1 MPSLASAWLEFR
13 KIRLYP
19 RVVPPNTEMLLA
31 KKGGE
36 TDEHCK
42 VSYFSGLNRCG
53 AWSIG
58 LLSATTTTTTTTT
71 TANG

>member
-1 MPSLASAWLEFR
+1 MPSPASAGLEFR
-13 KIRLYP
+13 KIQLYP

-58 LLSATTTTTTTTT
+58 LLWSGAATTTTT

>member
-1 MPSLASAWLEFR
+1 MPSLASALLEFR
-13 KIRLYP
+13 KIQLYP

-42 VSYFSGLNRCG
+42 VSYLSGLNRCG

-71 TANG
+71 ANG

>member
-13 KIRLYP
+13 KIQLYP
-19 RVVPPNTEMLLA
+19 RVVPPNTDRLLA

-42 VSYFSGLNRCG
+42 VSYFSGLNRCD
-53 AWSIG
+53 AWSFW
-58 LLSATTTTTTTTT
+58 LLSTGAAAATTTTT
-71 TANG
+71 NG